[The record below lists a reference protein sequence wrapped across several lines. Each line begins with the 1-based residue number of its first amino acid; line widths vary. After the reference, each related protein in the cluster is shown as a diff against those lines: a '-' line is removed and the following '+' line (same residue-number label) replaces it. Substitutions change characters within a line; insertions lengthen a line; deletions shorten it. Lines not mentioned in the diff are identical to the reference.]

1 MEIVDD
7 LFNNNIVSECNKRF
21 YNGDLKLAISRY
33 IYLELNPLIL
43 KLETINRF
51 LKGKKV
57 INYNLSDEKLK
68 WFIEK
73 KYGLLSNTNKNS
85 LKTIKLKVSQI
96 LFTILNKCLSSFSK
110 RNIDK
115 TDKVLINVENQLN
128 FENILDQTSFILKKT
143 LIKSLYLKINLL
155 IKIL

>member
-1 MEIVDD
+1 M
-7 LFNNNIVSECNKRF
+7 K
-21 YNGDLKLAISRY
+21 
-33 IYLELNPLIL
+33 
-43 KLETINRF
+43 
-51 LKGKKV
+51 
-57 INYNLSDEKLK
+57 KLK

-128 FENILDQTSFILKKT
+128 FEKYLRSDFFYLKK
-143 LIKSLYLKINLL
+143 L
-155 IKIL
+155 

>member
-1 MEIVDD
+1 M
-7 LFNNNIVSECNKRF
+7 K
-21 YNGDLKLAISRY
+21 
-33 IYLELNPLIL
+33 
-43 KLETINRF
+43 
-51 LKGKKV
+51 
-57 INYNLSDEKLK
+57 
-68 WFIEK
+68 K

-128 FENILDQTSFILKKT
+128 FENILDQTFYLKKT